1 MTQWQ
6 GGRYRNMFQYASF
19 RWFWLGFTISAVGD
33 AMTRIALIWFV
44 YQSTGSAQAVGWLLL
59 CYTGP
64 VVFGGLFAGLLLDR
78 YDRRKV
84 MLLDNTFRGAVVASI
99 PFLYFLGHLALWH
112 IYLVAIVY
120 GCLMMI
126 TLAGGPSLIPSL
138 VPQGR
143 LATANALETLSY
155 TLSGVVGPPV
165 AGLLIARFGAPSV
178 LVIDALSYATFAL
191 ALTRIYA
198 TVEPIT
204 QERGDVKTYRLTDAV
219 SLLLKNNV
227 LLSTTLM
234 FMTFNVGEGFLSVWL
249 PVYSGQEL
257 QGGPQLYGVLL
268 GALAVGEMLGSV
280 LAGGVVLPLS
290 LGTLICLAQVLSGLS
305 LGLVLLGPNL
315 WWTIVGLALLGL
327 FSAPLTI
334 WAQTLRMQ
342 IIPEQLRGRTFAL
355 LRTLMQSSGPLAS
368 AGAGVLL
375 SILGIP
381 AMIGLSALLVGAPG
395 LLGFG
400 VKQLRQPEG
409 RLSKAEGE
417 TI

>member
-6 GGRYRNMFQYASF
+6 LGRYRDIFQFASF
-19 RWFWLGFTISAVGD
+19 RWFWLGFTFSAVGD

-64 VVFGGLFAGLLLDR
+64 VVFGGLFAGSLLDHF
-78 YDRRKV
+78 DRRMV
-84 MLLDNTFRGAVVASI
+84 MLLDTTFRGAVVASI
-99 PFLYFLGHLALWH
+99 PLLYIFGHLALWH

-138 VPQGR
+138 VPQDR

-155 TLSGVVGPPV
+155 TLSGVIGPPV

-178 LVIDALSYATFAL
+178 LLIDALSYATFAL
-191 ALTRIYA
+191 ALTRIHA
-198 TVEPIT
+198 NVEPIT
-204 QERGDVKTYRLTDAV
+204 QGQGSVKTYRLIDAV

-249 PVYSGQEL
+249 PIFSDRVL
-257 QGGPQLYGVLL
+257 RGGPELYGVLL
-268 GALAVGEMLGSV
+268 GALAVGETVGSV
-280 LAGGVVLPLS
+280 LAGSVVLPLS
-290 LGTLICLAQVLSGLS
+290 LGTLICLTQVLSGVS
-305 LGLVLLGPNL
+305 LCLVLLGPNT
-315 WWTIVGLALLGL
+315 WSAAPGLTLLGL

-368 AGAGVLL
+368 AGAGALL

-381 AMIGLSALLVGAPG
+381 AMIGLSAFLIGAPG

-400 VKQLRQPEG
+400 VKQLRQPGE
-409 RLSKAEGE
+409 RFSKAGEE

>member
-1 MTQWQ
+1 MSPWQ
-6 GGRYRNMFQYASF
+6 VGRYRDIFQSTSF
-19 RWFWLGFTISAVGD
+19 RWFWLGFTFSAVGD

-64 VVFGGLFAGLLLDR
+64 VVFGGLFAGTLLDR
-78 YDRRKV
+78 FDRRMI
-84 MLLDNTFRGAVVASI
+84 MLLDTIFRGAVVASI
-99 PFLYFLGHLALWH
+99 PLLYIFGHLALWH

-126 TLAGGPSLIPSL
+126 TLAGGPALIPSL
-138 VPQGR
+138 VPQDH
-143 LATANALETLSY
+143 LATANALESLSY

-165 AGLLIARFGAPSV
+165 AGLLIARFGAPCV

-191 ALTRIYA
+191 ALTRVHA
-198 TVEPIT
+198 LVEPT
-204 QERGDVKTYRLTDAV
+204 SGGQGEVKTYRLKDAI
-219 SLLLKNNV
+219 SLLLKNTV
-227 LLSTTLM
+227 LLATTLM

-249 PVYSGQEL
+249 PVFSDRVLG
-257 QGGPQLYGVLL
+257 GGPELYGVLL
-268 GALAVGEMLGSV
+268 GALAVGETIGSLV
-280 LAGGVVLPLS
+280 AGSVVLPLS
-290 LGTLICLAQVLSGLS
+290 LGTLICLTQALAGVS
-305 LGLVLLGPNL
+305 LCLVLLGPNL
-315 WWTIVGLALLGL
+315 WSAATGLTLLGL

-375 SILGIP
+375 SILTLP
-381 AMIGLSALLVGAPG
+381 AMMGLSALLIGAPG
-395 LLGFG
+395 LLGLG
-400 VKQLRQPEG
+400 VKRLRQPEELFLKKE
-409 RLSKAEGE
+409 RD